1 MHDNDGVWIVSMY
14 QQQLPKNK
22 NIHQLVECQ
31 VQVNF
36 SCSLFFLKKYELM
49 ENPQKVVVLSSQI
62 YEALRFGFN
71 GFFFSSKK
79 GILGLVFVYGD

>member
-1 MHDNDGVWIVSMY
+1 MKSSVYEWQWWGVDSFNV
-14 QQQLPKNK
+14 PTTATKNK

-36 SCSLFFLKKYELM
+36 SCSFFFVKKYELM
-49 ENPQKVVVLSSQI
+49 ENPLKIVVLSSQI

-71 GFFFSSKK
+71 GFFFS
-79 GILGLVFVYGD
+79 L